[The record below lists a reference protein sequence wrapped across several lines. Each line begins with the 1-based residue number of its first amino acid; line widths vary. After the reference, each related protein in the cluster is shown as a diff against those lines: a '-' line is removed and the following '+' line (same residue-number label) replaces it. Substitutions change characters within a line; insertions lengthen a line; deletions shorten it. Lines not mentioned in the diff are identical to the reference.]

1 MGKSVAGRAVA
12 MQAGGWQ
19 GSGASGREGS
29 PVCCKWPLHVA
40 GTLQPCIHLCLQQR
54 KGTLVNIL
62 QRQKELGSDISL
74 CRSEGMGSG
83 SGYNK
88 HILRTEEALVGVDCG
103 PRRL

>member
-40 GTLQPCIHLCLQQR
+40 GTLHLCLQRR

-74 CRSEGMGSG
+74 PRSEGMGSG